1 MNIACSLLMGQ
12 AQQWLC
18 ELLTL
23 CCPKGEVA
31 TSREQEQEDLLPVSM
46 ACPKALAKPL
56 HFSVP
61 QFPLSV
67 KQGVIPT
74 SQGCCEV

>member
-1 MNIACSLLMGQ
+1 MGQ

-23 CCPKGEVA
+23 CCPKGEGA
-31 TSREQEQEDLLPVSM
+31 TSQEQEQEDLLLVSL
-46 ACPKALAKPL
+46 ACPKTLAKPL

-61 QFPLSV
+61 QFPPPV
-67 KQGVIPT
+67 KWG
-74 SQGCCEV
+74 G